1 MTAHADNAPAYPRP
15 QLSRPLWL
23 SLDGPWEFAF
33 DDADAG
39 LAERWYDGRTLP
51 LKIQVPFPYQSAAS
65 SIKTRAIHEVVWY
78 ARDFTVPADW
88 QYEHLL
94 LHFGAVDY
102 STEVWLNGR
111 LVGRNRGGHVPF
123 CFNIAP
129 WLQPGANRIV
139 LRVEDRQDPDQP
151 RGKQSASGCPV
162 RIYYYCTT
170 GIWQTV
176 WLEPVASVRID
187 YLHVATA
194 APDGALAVDVHL
206 HAPFGA
212 WRAEI
217 DVLAGLDSETVVA
230 TCAATTAKAC
240 MRLATQVP
248 DAAPWSPASPH
259 LYKLRV
265 RLFQGDTLQD
275 SVESYAGLRSITLQ
289 DGRFCLNGQPTFLL
303 MALDQGYWPDTLLAA
318 PSDAALRA
326 DVAWA
331 KSFGFNGV
339 RKHQKIESERWLYW
353 CDRLGLMVWEE
364 MPNARSWSSGAEES
378 LMAEWQRAVARDVN
392 HPAIIAWVPVVE
404 SLGFPAL
411 LRHPEQQ
418 AFLARMVERTRF
430 LDPHRPVVDNDG
442 WEHTNLTD
450 LCTIH
455 DYTHPVDQLLA
466 RYAHTAATGV
476 PPATGWYGDKPLF
489 LPGGEYRGQ
498 PIILSEVGGFLYVPP
513 VHPRAKRDRLF
524 DYYDNVH
531 DPAEL
536 AAKYQA
542 LMEGLASLGFL
553 AGICFTQLAD
563 TEHECNGLLT
573 ATREPKLPPEW
584 LAALHRTLWG

>member
-1 MTAHADNAPAYPRP
+1 MTALADDAPAYPRP

-23 SLDGPWEFAF
+23 SLDGHWEFAF
-33 DDADAG
+33 DDADVG
-39 LAERWYDGRTLP
+39 LAERWYDGRILP

-65 SIKTRAIHEVVWY
+65 GIKTREIHEVVWY

-88 QYEHLL
+88 QFEHLL

-102 STEVWLNGR
+102 STEVWLGGR

-123 CFNIAP
+123 SFNIAP
-129 WLQPGANRIV
+129 WLQPGANRLV

-151 RGKQSASGCPV
+151 RGKQSSSGCPV

-194 APDGALAVDVHL
+194 APDGALAVDVNL
-206 HAPFGA
+206 HGPFGT
-212 WRAEI
+212 WRVEM
-217 DVLAGLDSETVVA
+217 DVLAELASSTVVA
-230 TCAATTAKAC
+230 TCAATTQEAC
-240 MRLATQVP
+240 MQLVTQIP
-248 DAAPWSPASPH
+248 DAAPWSPATPH

-265 RLFQGDTLQD
+265 RLFQGDTLLD
-275 SVESYAGLRSITLQ
+275 SVESYTGLRSITLQ

-326 DVAWA
+326 DVEWA
-331 KSFGFNGV
+331 KRFGFNGV

-364 MPNARSWSSGAEES
+364 MPNARSWSSSAEES

-392 HPAIIAWVPVVE
+392 HPSIIAWVPVVE

-418 AFLARMVERTRF
+418 AFLARMVTRTRF

-455 DYTHPVDQLLA
+455 DYTHPVDKLLA

-489 LPGGEYRGQ
+489 LPGGQYRGQ
-498 PIILSEVGGFLYVPP
+498 PVILSEVGGFLYVPP

-524 DYYDNVH
+524 DYYDTAH
-531 DPAEL
+531 DVSEL

-573 ATREPKLPPEW
+573 AARQPKLPPEW
-584 LAALHRTLWG
+584 LAALHRKLWG